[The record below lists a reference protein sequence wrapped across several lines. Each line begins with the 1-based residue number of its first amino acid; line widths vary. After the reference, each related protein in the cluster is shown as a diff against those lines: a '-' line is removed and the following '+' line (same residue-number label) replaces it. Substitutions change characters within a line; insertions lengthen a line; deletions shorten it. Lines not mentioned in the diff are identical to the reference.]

1 MSKLHLR
8 EGDHASGDTHNRQSH
23 RSTSIKVRTRLAT
36 QQISSDKSFT
46 SSSSNGDSNS
56 GMSTGR
62 FTSSYVERIWNVQ
75 SSQLTGMNVST
86 VIPAGSLGSPRVDLL
101 SIYLDIHRVSRA
113 NFLDSIPAN
122 SDFSQW
128 IGDGNSFIEEGHLG
142 ANEAQVKDVRN
153 KKRPADGDR
162 NTAVT
167 LTEETLG
174 TDASAEDVDSTSEEV
189 TASRTVHLRITHTSS
204 LSRKVMR

>member
-62 FTSSYVERIWNVQ
+62 FTSSYVERIRNVQ

-128 IGDGNSFIEEGHLG
+128 IGDGNSFIEEGDFW
-142 ANEAQVKDVRN
+142 ANKAQVKDVREQ
-153 KKRPADGDR
+153 KRPADRDCDP
-162 NTAVT
+162 TKT
-167 LTEETLG
+167 LTKETLR
-174 TDASAEDVDSTSEEV
+174 TEASANEVDGTSKEV
-189 TASRTVHLRITHTSS
+189 ATPRTVHLRITHTSS

>member
-8 EGDHASGDTHNRQSH
+8 EGDQASGDTQNRQSH

-36 QQISSDKSFT
+36 KQISGAESFAPN
-46 SSSSNGDSNS
+46 SGNGDSNS

-62 FTSSYVERIWNVQ
+62 FTSSYVERIWQVQ
-75 SSQLTGMNVST
+75 SSQLAGMNISS
-86 VIPAGSLGSPRVDLL
+86 VIPAGSLGSPRIDLL
-101 SIYLDIHRVSRA
+101 SIYLDIHRVSSA
-113 NFLDSIPAN
+113 NFFDSIPAN
-122 SDFSQW
+122 SDLSQW

-142 ANEAQVKDVRN
+142 ADKAQVKDVRDQ
-153 KKRPADGDR
+153 KRPADCDR
-162 NTAVT
+162 NTAIT
-167 LTEETLG
+167 LAEETLG

>member
-8 EGDHASGDTHNRQSH
+8 EGDKTCSDTQNRQSH

-36 QQISSDKSFT
+36 KQISGAESLTPNSG
-46 SSSSNGDSNS
+46 NGDSNS

-62 FTSSYVERIWNVQ
+62 FTSSYVERIWQVQ
-75 SSQLTGMNVST
+75 SSQLAGMNISS

-122 SDFSQW
+122 SDLSQW

>member
-8 EGDHASGDTHNRQSH
+8 EGDHASGDTHNCQSH

-36 QQISSDKSFT
+36 QKISSDKSFT

-56 GMSTGR
+56 GMSAGR

-167 LTEETLG
+167 LAEETLG

>member
-8 EGDHASGDTHNRQSH
+8 EGDQASSDTQNRQSH

-86 VIPAGSLGSPRVDLL
+86 VIPAGSLGGPRVDLL

-122 SDFSQW
+122 SDLSQW

>member
-8 EGDHASGDTHNRQSH
+8 EGDQASGDTQNRQSH
-23 RSTSIKVRTRLAT
+23 CSTSIKVRTRLAT
-36 QQISSDKSFT
+36 KQISGAESFAPN
-46 SSSSNGDSNS
+46 SGNGDSNS

-101 SIYLDIHRVSRA
+101 SIYLDIHRVSSA
-113 NFLDSIPAN
+113 NFLNSIPAN
-122 SDFSQW
+122 GDLFKG
-128 IGDGNSFIEEGHLG
+128 IGDGNSFIEEGHLR
-142 ANEAQVKDVRN
+142 ADKAQVKDVRDH
-153 KKRPADGDR
+153 KRPADRDC
-162 NTAVT
+162 NSAIT
-167 LTEETLG
+167 LTEETLCANSS
-174 TDASAEDVDSTSEEV
+174 TEDVDSRSEEV
-189 TASRTVHLRITHTSS
+189 TTSRTVHLRITHTSS